1 MNSPSLTTVN
11 RQLCSSSIPHRQ
23 NPNLSHKPYFFGF
36 PCSISSIRP
45 LAASSLNV
53 SATVA
58 TSLPFESRSSVV
70 NRTRASSSDAQSV
83 SDGGGFREMRE
94 PSFAEFIT
102 SERVK
107 VVAMLALAL
116 ALCNADRV
124 VMSVAVV
131 PLSQSR
137 GWRQSFAGIV
147 QSSFLWGYLIS
158 PIAGGTLVDRHGGKV
173 VMAWGVALW
182 SLATFLTPWAAET
195 SLLALL
201 AMRMLLGIAE
211 GVALPCMN
219 NMIAR
224 WFPQTERSRA
234 VGLAM
239 AGFQLGSAI
248 GLTLS
253 PILMSQGGIYGP
265 FVIFGLSG
273 FLWVLVWVSATSSSP
288 DRSPQISIYEL
299 KYIQSK
305 SSVPSL
311 SKNQLK
317 ERQAIPPFRRLLSK
331 PPTWAVISANAMHS
345 WGFFVILSW
354 MPIYFKT
361 IYHVDLRQAAWFSAV
376 PWSMMALVGYFAG
389 VLSDMMIQSG
399 TSVTLTRKIM
409 QSIGF
414 VGPGLALIGLTMAK
428 TPLIA
433 SAWLTLA
440 VGLKAFSHCGFL
452 VNLQEIAP
460 QYSGVLHGM
469 SNTAG
474 TLAAIVGTVG
484 AGFFVELVGSFKG
497 FLLLTSFL
505 YFSAALFW
513 NVYCTGERVDFNETA

>member
-1 MNSPSLTTVN
+1 MNYPAAVNRPVRLSPATSFQNPRRIKNIKLPRRLDKSSSCTTSTLTT
-11 RQLCSSSIPHRQ
+11 
-23 NPNLSHKPYFFGF
+23 
-36 PCSISSIRP
+36 
-45 LAASSLNV
+45 
-53 SATVA
+53 SATSKRIDFQHEGYRLWS
-58 TSLPFESRSSVV
+58 TSRLLRKPRV
-70 NRTRASSSDAQSV
+70 SSDDAQPSV
-83 SDGGGFREMRE
+83 SYDECEISE
-94 PSFAEFIT
+94 PSFLEFIT

-107 VVAMLALAL
+107 VVAMVALAL

-137 GWRQSFAGIV
+137 GWSQSFAGVV

-158 PIAGGTLVDRHGGKV
+158 PIAGGTLVDYYGGKV
-173 VMAWGVALW
+173 VMACGVALW
-182 SLATFLTPWAAET
+182 SMATFLTPWAAEN

-201 AMRMLLGIAE
+201 TMRALLGVAE

-253 PILMSQGGIYGP
+253 PILMSQGGVGGP
-265 FVIFGLSG
+265 FIIFGLSG
-273 FLWVLVWVSATSSSP
+273 FLWVLVWVSATSSTPEKSH
-288 DRSPQISIYEL
+288 QISKYEL
-299 KYIQSK
+299 QYIQSK
-305 SSVPSL
+305 RKKSSQPKST
-311 SKNQLK
+311 KI
-317 ERQAIPPFRRLLSK
+317 IPPFKRLLSK
-331 PPTWAVISANAMHS
+331 LPTWSLIIANSMHS

-389 VLSDMMIQSG
+389 VFSDKLIQG
-399 TSVTLTRKIM
+399 GMTVTLTRKIM
-409 QSIGF
+409 QSFGF
-414 VGPGLALIGLTMAK
+414 VGPGIALIGLIMAK
-428 TPLIA
+428 SPVIA

-440 VGLKAFSHCGFL
+440 VGLKSFSHCGFL
-452 VNLQEIAP
+452 VNFQEIAP

-474 TLAAIVGTVG
+474 TFAAIIGTVG
-484 AGFFVELVGSFKG
+484 AGYFVELVGSFQG
-497 FLLLTSFL
+497 FLLLTAFL

-513 NVYCTGERVDFNETA
+513 NLFSTGERVNFDDGD

>member
-1 MNSPSLTTVN
+1 MNSHYLTAHN
-11 RQLCSSSIPHRQ
+11 QRFCSSSIPCHQ
-23 NPNLSHKPYFFGF
+23 NPQKPYKPQLFGL
-36 PCSISSIRP
+36 PSTISSIRQR
-45 LAASSLNV
+45 AAPCF
-53 SATVA
+53 SAVA
-58 TSLPFESRSSVV
+58 SGAILVPFKICYSGL
-70 NRTRASSSDAQSV
+70 NRTRASSNDAQSIAN
-83 SDGGGFREMRE
+83 SGGSNELRE

-116 ALCNADRV
+116 VLCNADRV
-124 VMSVAVV
+124 VMSVAIV
-131 PLSQSR
+131 PLSLSR
-137 GWRQSFAGIV
+137 GWRQSFGGVV

-158 PIAGGTLVDRHGGKV
+158 PIAGGTLVDRYGGKV

-182 SLATFLTPWAAET
+182 SLATLLTPWAAET
-195 SLLALL
+195 SLLTLL

-219 NMIAR
+219 NMISR
-224 WFPQTERSRA
+224 WFPRTERSRA
-234 VGLAM
+234 VALAM

-253 PILMSQGGIYGP
+253 PIIMSQGGMYGP

-273 FLWVLVWVSATSSSP
+273 FLWVLVWVSATSSTP
-288 DRSPQISIYEL
+288 DRSPQISMHEL
-299 KYIQSK
+299 RYILNS

-311 SKNQLK
+311 SKNQPK
-317 ERQAIPPFRRLLSK
+317 TRQGIPPFRRLLSK
-331 PPTWAVISANAMHS
+331 LPTWSLIIANAMHS
-345 WGFFVILSW
+345 WGFFVILTW

-361 IYHVDLRQAAWFSAV
+361 LYHVDLRQAAWFSAV
-376 PWSMMALVGYFAG
+376 PWSMMALVGYVAG
-389 VLSDMMIQSG
+389 VLSDMMIESG
-399 TSVTLTRKIM
+399 ISVTLTRKIM

-414 VGPGLALIGLTMAK
+414 IGPGLALIGLTMAR
-428 TPLIA
+428 TPFTA

-469 SNTAG
+469 
-474 TLAAIVGTVG
+474 
-484 AGFFVELVGSFKG
+484 
-497 FLLLTSFL
+497 
-505 YFSAALFW
+505 FS
-513 NVYCTGERVDFNETA
+513 VSS

>member
-1 MNSPSLTTVN
+1 MNFHSLSTVN
-11 RQLCSSSIPHRQ
+11 QRLCSSSFPSRR
-23 NPNLSHKPYFFGF
+23 NPTKPYSVWL
-36 PCSISSIRP
+36 PSTVSSIRRRDAP
-45 LAASSLNV
+45 SCNASASG
-53 SATVA
+53 T
-58 TSLPFESRSSVV
+58 TFLPFKMCSLRR
-70 NRTRASSSDAQSV
+70 NRTRASSNDAQSIGRNG
-83 SDGGGFREMRE
+83 SDELRE
-94 PSFAEFIT
+94 PSFVEFIT

-124 VMSVAVV
+124 VMSVAIV
-131 PLSQSR
+131 PLSLSR
-137 GWRQSFAGIV
+137 GWRQSFAGVV

-158 PIAGGTLVDRHGGKV
+158 PIAGGTLVDHHGGKV
-173 VMAWGVALW
+173 VMAWGVVLW

-219 NMIAR
+219 NMIIR
-224 WFPQTERSRA
+224 WFPQIERSRA

-239 AGFQLGSAI
+239 AGFQLGSAV

-265 FVIFGLSG
+265 FVIFGLFG
-273 FLWVLVWVSATSSSP
+273 FLWVLVWLSAISSSP
-288 DRSPQISIYEL
+288 ERSPQISIYEL
-299 KYIQSK
+299 KYIQNW
-305 SSVPSL
+305 SSAPSV

-317 ERQAIPPFRRLLSK
+317 TKQGIPPFRRLLSK
-331 PPTWAVISANAMHS
+331 LPTWSLIIANAMHS
-345 WGFFVILSW
+345 W
-354 MPIYFKT
+354 

-376 PWSMMALVGYFAG
+376 PWSMMALVGYIAG

-399 TSVTLTRKIM
+399 ISVTLTRKIM
-409 QSIGF
+409 QSSMILR
-414 VGPGLALIGLTMAK
+414 V
-428 TPLIA
+428 IA

-460 QYSGVLHGM
+460 QYAGVLHGM

-484 AGFFVELVGSFKG
+484 VGFFVEIVGSFKG
-497 FLLLTSFL
+497 FLLLTAFL
-505 YFSAALFW
+505 YFCAALFW
-513 NVYCTGERVDFNETA
+513 NVYSTGERVDFDGTD

>member
-1 MNSPSLTTVN
+1 MNSYSLTTVSH
-11 RQLCSSSIPHRQ
+11 RLGPSS
-23 NPNLSHKPYFFGF
+23 F
-36 PCSISSIRP
+36 PCRKTPKTPFSVSPSIVPSIGRRAAPSFNASAAFSSFKICNP
-45 LAASSLNV
+45 GGL
-53 SATVA
+53 
-58 TSLPFESRSSVV
+58 
-70 NRTRASSSDAQSV
+70 NRTRASSNGAQSIGNDV
-83 SDGGGFREMRE
+83 SDELRR
-94 PSFAEFIT
+94 PSFLEFIT

-124 VMSVAVV
+124 VMSVAIV
-131 PLSQSR
+131 PLSLSR
-137 GWRQSFAGIV
+137 GWRQSFAGVV

-158 PIAGGTLVDRHGGKV
+158 PIAGGTLVDRYGGKV

-195 SLLALL
+195 SLLGLL

-219 NMIAR
+219 NMIVR
-224 WFPQTERSRA
+224 WFPQIERSRA

-253 PILMSQGGIYGP
+253 PILMSQGGMYGP

-273 FLWVLVWVSATSSSP
+273 FLWVLVWISATSSSP
-288 DRSPQISIYEL
+288 ERSPQISMYEL
-299 KYIQSK
+299 RYIQNWS
-305 SSVPSL
+305 SSVPSVP
-311 SKNQLK
+311 KNQPK
-317 ERQAIPPFRRLLSK
+317 TSQVIPPFGRLLSK
-331 PPTWAVISANAMHS
+331 LPTWSLIIANAMHS
-345 WGFFVILSW
+345 W
-354 MPIYFKT
+354 IYS
-361 IYHVDLRQAAWFSAV
+361 VDLRQAAWFSAV
-376 PWSMMALVGYFAG
+376 PWSMMALTGYFAG

-399 TSVTLTRKIM
+399 LSVTLTRNIM

-414 VGPGLALIGLTMAK
+414 IGPGFALICLTMAK
-428 TPLIA
+428 SPFIA

-460 QYSGVLHGM
+460 QYAGVLHGI

-484 AGFFVELVGSFKG
+484 AGFFVELMGSFKG

-513 NVYCTGERVDFNETA
+513 NLYSTGERVNFDETA

>member
-1 MNSPSLTTVN
+1 MNSHYLTTLN
-11 RQLCSSSIPHRQ
+11 QRFCSSSIACRQ
-23 NPNLSHKPYFFGF
+23 NPQKPYKPQLVGLR
-36 PCSISSIRP
+36 STISSIRERAAP
-45 LAASSLNV
+45 CFSAAASGAKLV
-53 SATVA
+53 
-58 TSLPFESRSSVV
+58 PFKICKSGLS
-70 NRTRASSSDAQSV
+70 RTRASSNDAQSIAN
-83 SDGGGFREMRE
+83 SGGSNELRE

-116 ALCNADRV
+116 VLCNADRV
-124 VMSVAVV
+124 VMSVAIV
-131 PLSQSR
+131 PLSLSR
-137 GWRQSFAGIV
+137 GWRQAFGGIV

-158 PIAGGTLVDRHGGKV
+158 PIAGGTLVDRYGGKV

-182 SLATFLTPWAAET
+182 SLATLLTPWAAET
-195 SLLALL
+195 SLLTLL

-253 PILMSQGGIYGP
+253 PIIMSQGGMYGP

-273 FLWVLVWVSATSSSP
+273 FLWVLVWVSATSSTP
-288 DRSPQISIYEL
+288 DRSPQISMHEL
-299 KYIQSK
+299 RYILNS

-311 SKNQLK
+311 SKNLPK
-317 ERQAIPPFRRLLSK
+317 TRQGIPPFRRLLSK
-331 PPTWAVISANAMHS
+331 LPTWSLIIANAMHS

-361 IYHVDLRQAAWFSAV
+361 LYHVDLRQAAWFSAV
-376 PWSMMALVGYFAG
+376 PWTMMALIGYVAG

-399 TSVTLTRKIM
+399 ISVTLTRKIM

-414 VGPGLALIGLTMAK
+414 IGPGLALIGLTMAR
-428 TPLIA
+428 TPFTA

-440 VGLKAFSHCGFL
+440 VGLKAFSHSGFL

-469 SNTAG
+469 
-474 TLAAIVGTVG
+474 
-484 AGFFVELVGSFKG
+484 
-497 FLLLTSFL
+497 
-505 YFSAALFW
+505 FSVLS
-513 NVYCTGERVDFNETA
+513 